1 MAQAA
6 SLLDQRE
13 NRYYWLRLKE
23 DFFEDDRV
31 RIIESSPDGEKILLF
46 YLKLML
52 KSIKGEGEVLKGTGI
67 ACTPQTLGAITGTA
81 PEVVQQALELLQ
93 SLGMIELQGEKLFI
107 PQTMQLLGSEGKST
121 ERVRRSRSR
130 SKKNSS
136 SEQGV
141 TSALQCNTDVTH
153 DLLQCNTDVT
163 RGLLQCNIEYRDK
176 SIEIRDKSINN
187 NISCSNAQQT
197 DSHLSGK
204 TEQDESLVVQKADDR
219 KAKSPCPSMTPEEK
233 DTLFN
238 RFWQAYPRKVGKG
251 SAQKVFDRLQVDRP
265 LLEEMLC
272 KIDQAKRSR
281 QWQDMQYI
289 PSPATWLN
297 GRRWEDE
304 LPAENRQS
312 AKEVNFDANTGTA
325 DSAADASPWRRG
337 LIG

>member
-6 SLLDQRE
+6 GPSDQRE

-141 TSALQCNTDVTH
+141 TSALQCN
-153 DLLQCNTDVT
+153 
-163 RGLLQCNIEYRDK
+163 IEYRDK

-289 PSPATWLN
+289 PYPATWLN

-304 LPAENRQS
+304 LPAENKRP
-312 AKEVNFDANTGTA
+312 AKEVNFDANAGTA

>member
-1 MAQAA
+1 MAQANEKPA
-6 SLLDQRE
+6 RRK
-13 NRYYWLRLKE
+13 NRYYWIRLKE
-23 DFFEDDRV
+23 NFFEDDRI
-31 RIIESSPDGEKILLF
+31 RIIASVPNGDSILIF

-52 KSIKGEGEVLKGTGI
+52 KSIQGEGELFKDSGI
-67 ACTPQTLGAITGTA
+67 DCTPQTLGAITGTA

-141 TSALQCNTDVTH
+141 TSA
-153 DLLQCNTDVT
+153 
-163 RGLLQCNIEYRDK
+163 LQCNIEYRDK

-272 KIDQAKRSR
+272 KIEQAKRSH

-289 PSPATWLN
+289 PYPATWLN

-304 LPAENRQS
+304 LPAENKRP
-312 AKEVNFDANTGTA
+312 AKEVNFDANAGTA

>member
-6 SLLDQRE
+6 GPSDQRE

-176 SIEIRDKSINN
+176 SIEIR
-187 NISCSNAQQT
+187 
-197 DSHLSGK
+197 
-204 TEQDESLVVQKADDR
+204 V
-219 KAKSPCPSMTPEEK
+219 
-233 DTLFN
+233 
-238 RFWQAYPRKVGKG
+238 
-251 SAQKVFDRLQVDRP
+251 
-265 LLEEMLC
+265 
-272 KIDQAKRSR
+272 
-281 QWQDMQYI
+281 
-289 PSPATWLN
+289 
-297 GRRWEDE
+297 
-304 LPAENRQS
+304 
-312 AKEVNFDANTGTA
+312 
-325 DSAADASPWRRG
+325 
-337 LIG
+337 

>member
-6 SLLDQRE
+6 GPSDQRE

-130 SKKNSS
+130 SKYAKLYFTGLCRKN
-136 SEQGV
+136 G
-141 TSALQCNTDVTH
+141 
-153 DLLQCNTDVT
+153 
-163 RGLLQCNIEYRDK
+163 
-176 SIEIRDKSINN
+176 
-187 NISCSNAQQT
+187 
-197 DSHLSGK
+197 
-204 TEQDESLVVQKADDR
+204 
-219 KAKSPCPSMTPEEK
+219 P
-233 DTLFN
+233 
-238 RFWQAYPRKVGKG
+238 
-251 SAQKVFDRLQVDRP
+251 
-265 LLEEMLC
+265 
-272 KIDQAKRSR
+272 
-281 QWQDMQYI
+281 
-289 PSPATWLN
+289 
-297 GRRWEDE
+297 
-304 LPAENRQS
+304 
-312 AKEVNFDANTGTA
+312 
-325 DSAADASPWRRG
+325 
-337 LIG
+337 

>member
-1 MAQAA
+1 MAQANEKPA
-6 SLLDQRE
+6 RRK
-13 NRYYWLRLKE
+13 NRYYWIRLKE
-23 DFFEDDRV
+23 NFFEDDRI
-31 RIIESSPDGEKILLF
+31 RIIASVPNGDSILIF

-52 KSIKGEGEVLKGTGI
+52 KSIQGEGELFKDSGI
-67 ACTPQTLGAITGTA
+67 DCTPQILGAVTGTD
-81 PEVVQQALELLQ
+81 PNIVQRALELLQ
-93 SLGMIELQGEKLFI
+93 SLNMIKTEQERLFI
-107 PQTMQLLGSEGKST
+107 PQTMQLLGSEDESA
-121 ERVRRSRSR
+121 ERVRRCRSQAKQK
-130 SKKNSS
+130 SIP
-136 SEQGV
+136 EQN
-141 TSALQCNTDVTH
+141 TPPPLQCNADVTQTSLH
-153 DLLQCNTDVT
+153 
-163 RGLLQCNIEYRDK
+163 CNIEYRDK

-272 KIDQAKRSR
+272 KIEQAKRSH

-289 PSPATWLN
+289 PYPATWLN

-304 LPAENRQS
+304 LPAENKRP
-312 AKEVNFDANTGTA
+312 AKEVNFDANAGTA